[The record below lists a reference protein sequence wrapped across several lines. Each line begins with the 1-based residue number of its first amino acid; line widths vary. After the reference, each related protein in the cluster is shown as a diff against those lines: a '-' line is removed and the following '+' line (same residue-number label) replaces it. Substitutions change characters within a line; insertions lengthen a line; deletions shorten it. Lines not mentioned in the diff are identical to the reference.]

1 MNGKDHV
8 KKGLPIIEDVV
19 GAFAA
24 LISEND
30 GVSPIL
36 RNDLVGRHT
45 VGTGSSP
52 QAVITSLVT
61 NPLEKAGLTVKDVDR
76 YSSEMQNPDIT
87 KPAGAGDV
95 PAANMKMIGALGVMK
110 KQLEKKEMP
119 AFIAESGMEGWAPT
133 QGHIPSG
140 APYFGFC
147 IDDLTTGDL
156 NRAMIIGKG
165 SLFLGRMT
173 NLFDGVS
180 IILERNNGEAEE
192 EQGGLPKEEIK
203 KQVAEA
209 MRDFAKSLI
218 EG

>member
-1 MNGKDHV
+1 
-8 KKGLPIIEDVV
+8 
-19 GAFAA
+19 
-24 LISEND
+24 
-30 GVSPIL
+30 
-36 RNDLVGRHT
+36 
-45 VGTGSSP
+45 
-52 QAVITSLVT
+52 
-61 NPLEKAGLTVKDVDR
+61 
-76 YSSEMQNPDIT
+76 MQNPDIT

-192 EQGGLPKEEIK
+192 EQGGLPKRRNQK
-203 KQVAEA
+203 T
-209 MRDFAKSLI
+209 SC
-218 EG
+218 